1 MEAPPLE
8 AGAEKA
14 TVAWALP
21 PVTLERVGA
30 PGTVTGVVV
39 ELDELP
45 PLHPANTA
53 RARRPR
59 NPMQRPVMFKP
70 ARANGLGRSKKA
82 TCREET
88 MRQPVVD
95 VDS

>member
-1 MEAPPLE
+1 MEAPPVE

-30 PGTVTGVVV
+30 PGTVTVVV
-39 ELDELP
+39 VVLP
-45 PLHPANTA
+45 PPPPQPANTA

-59 NPMQRPVMFKP
+59 NPMQRPVTFK
-70 ARANGLGRSKKA
+70 
-82 TCREET
+82 
-88 MRQPVVD
+88 Q
-95 VDS
+95 